1 MPCRAAAWRLV
12 REAMATQGAEVTT
25 TTPDEFRA
33 FLQKDIANT
42 AKLVQAAGLQPE

>member
-25 TTPDEFRA
+25 TMPDEFRA